1 MSIYGKPIEKLFR
14 GPGSSF
20 TSVDNYSL
28 STVSYN
34 KYIPLALLHN
44 TIYLED
50 YKYAYPKI
58 SLFSRGNS
66 LYVDYR
72 VYFTQLVNFLTG
84 FRFGKI
90 SFKEDKVEKTIY
102 AAFGTILDERGKIL
116 FLTAISSE
124 AFLKTVVE
132 LGRGRISF
140 DTLSIRDKKIYIS
153 TELKSY
159 KKVYKKVKE
168 TFLDDYLDSGCEL
181 SIMSSESIEKVV
193 YGNEFE
199 SSLNLE
205 TVEDKK
211 SFIDFFKNTIL

>member
-1 MSIYGKPIEKLFR
+1 MRIYEKSIEKLFR
-14 GPGSSF
+14 DPGGSF

-58 SLFSRGNS
+58 SLFSRDNS
-66 LYVDYR
+66 LYINYH

-84 FRFGKI
+84 FRYFGEI

-132 LGRGRISF
+132 LGRVSF

>member
-1 MSIYGKPIEKLFR
+1 MSIYEKPIEKLFR
-14 GPGSSF
+14 DPGSSF

-66 LYVDYR
+66 LYLDYHA
-72 VYFTQLVNFLTG
+72 YFTRLVNFLTG
-84 FRFGKI
+84 FRNFGKI

-132 LGRGRISF
+132 FGRVSF

-159 KKVYKKVKE
+159 KKVYKKIKE